1 MDPIF
6 TQPMTLP
13 PPRPKGGMFGG
24 DGKFGVG
31 QAIVAALNGYLAGMP
46 GPSQQVGAQNL
57 QMMAVT
63 RQRQLERQQG
73 LDDYNRKRADD
84 NTDWQAHEQ
93 WKLDN
98 PSPGDSEYDRALA
111 AQGIVPG
118 TPEYAQHMATI
129 GRIHENPM
137 VMTPYGPMPYS
148 QAFPEPQPAP
158 AGVTFTPL
166 PEGGPTPG
174 GSGGFPRY

>member
-24 DGKFGVG
+24 DGKFGIG
-31 QAIVAALNGYLAGMP
+31 QAIVAALNGYLAGTGNP
-46 GPSQQVGAQNL
+46 VGMQNM
-57 QMMAVT
+57 QMMQAM
-63 RQRQLERQQG
+63 RQRQIDHQQTI
-73 LDDYNRKRADD
+73 DDYNRKRTDD
-84 NTDWQAHEQ
+84 NADWMTRKKWE
-93 WKLDN
+93 LDN
-98 PSPGDSEYDRALA
+98 PAPGDTEYDRALA

-148 QAFPEPQPAP
+148 QVNPAPQPAP
-158 AGVTFTPL
+158 PGVTFTPL

-174 GSGGFPRY
+174 GSGGFPY